1 MKNIE
6 YNPVMTTKNKIM
18 NTGIIIGVLIVSL
31 LWIFLGGFKKK

>member
-1 MKNIE
+1 
-6 YNPVMTTKNKIM
+6 MTTKNKIM